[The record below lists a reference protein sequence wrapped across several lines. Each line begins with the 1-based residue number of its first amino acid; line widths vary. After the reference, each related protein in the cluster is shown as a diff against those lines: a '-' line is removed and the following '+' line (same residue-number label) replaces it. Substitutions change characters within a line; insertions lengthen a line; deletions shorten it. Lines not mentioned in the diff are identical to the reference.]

1 VGNKNP
7 GAHPGVFWGLTSEY
21 KFVSGHLCSVG
32 FNAVR
37 IEMSD
42 GVKPFPVFVA
52 NEWLNKNS

>member
-1 VGNKNP
+1 MVGNKNP

-21 KFVSGHLCSVG
+21 KFVSGDLCSVG

-42 GVKPFPVFVA
+42 GVSAGVA
-52 NEWLNKNS
+52 GAARSHLRLQ